1 MRSTGRSFGSV
12 HGAKSRFDATLGIA
26 PNSRSRQETAR
37 VFLGLSRLMRNFS
50 RWFGIRRRSSVGYR
64 IGQRRKQVWF
74 FAALAGML
82 ARLRT
87 VIVAELHQ
95 RPRLRDDRN
104 QPVIDRFRRN
114 RLDQIFVD
122 PAFHGFQHPPTPALS

>member
-12 HGAKSRFDATLGIA
+12 QGAKSRFDATLGIA

-37 VFLGLSRLMRNFS
+37 LFLELSRVMRSFS
-50 RWFGIRRRSSVGYR
+50 RRFGVRRRSSVGYR
-64 IGQRRKQVWF
+64 IGERREQVGF
-74 FAALAGML
+74 VAAFTGML
-82 ARLRT
+82 ARLGT

-95 RPRLRDDRN
+95 RPRLGDDRN
-104 QPVIDRFRRN
+104 QPVIDRLRRN

-122 PAFHGFQHPPTPALS
+122 P